1 MSARTTRTDSCW
13 QVRERG
19 YYCTELQYYSKVT
32 GAQLTPH
39 SQLHYVTVCIHYKVR
54 IQLTISDILTFLL
67 CHIQMKMRWLVSLLM
82 FLPYSLPDNSA
93 NTTGNVSPL
102 QSPSQVSHTNSST
115 GGETGGLISATNCSC
130 TTKDER
136 SLTVGGSLGWAA
148 GTAILIF
155 AFSNTVIVAATL
167 VITYI
172 LYHVLITSVGVLA
185 PGMAALMAKFL
196 AVFSL

>member
-1 MSARTTRTDSCW
+1 
-13 QVRERG
+13 
-19 YYCTELQYYSKVT
+19 
-32 GAQLTPH
+32 
-39 SQLHYVTVCIHYKVR
+39 
-54 IQLTISDILTFLL
+54 
-67 CHIQMKMRWLVSLLM
+67 MKMRWLVSLLM

>member
-32 GAQLTPH
+32 GAQHTTQSTSLCH
-39 SQLHYVTVCIHYKVR
+39 SMYTVR

-67 CHIQMKMRWLVSLLM
+67 CYIQMKMRWLVSLLM

-115 GGETGGLISATNCSC
+115 GGETGGLISVTNCSC